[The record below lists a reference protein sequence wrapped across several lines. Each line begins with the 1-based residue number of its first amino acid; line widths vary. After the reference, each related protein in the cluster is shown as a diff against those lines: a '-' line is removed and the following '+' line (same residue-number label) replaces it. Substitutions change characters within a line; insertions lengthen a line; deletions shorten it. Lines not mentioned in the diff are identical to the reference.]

1 MLRWRPLVPR
11 PVNTMRLNPP
21 SRALARALMAAAI
34 LPATAR
40 TEPSKMNY
48 PDAPPAPVVDDYH
61 GIKVADPYRWL
72 EEAEAPA
79 TARWVDAQNA
89 LTRSLLDGPDR
100 DAIRKRLSELFDYPR
115 VSVPAR
121 KGTRYFYTRNPG
133 LLNQAI
139 LYVRDGL
146 TGPERVL
153 LDPNT
158 LTTDGTAALTAA
170 SVSHDGALLAYGI
183 SRSGSDRQ
191 EILVRDVATGQDR
204 ADRLQWAKF
213 TTITWTKDG
222 AGFFYIRFPQPG
234 AVPAGDENYFA
245 KVFHHR
251 LGEPQEKDS
260 LVFEAPEDR
269 QVIFQT
275 DITDDGRFLV
285 IHSFKGSSEDGE
297 VHLLDVAA
305 AGARPALLPFTK
317 GFRHTYS
324 FAGDS
329 GGRLFFRTNEGA
341 PMGRLIAVDYGKG
354 STEAVPIVAESQDKL
369 AEAAVLGGKLVLVRM
384 VNASDRVSVHS
395 LDGALEREIPLPG
408 LGTVT
413 SLSGQPDLDEMFLG
427 FTSFTAPI
435 TPYRYDLAQKQ
446 LAPFEATKGRIDPAD
461 YEVSQAFFPSKDG
474 TRVSMFLVQRKGL
487 AKDGR
492 RPVLLSGY
500 GGFNISIKPAF
511 DPSDFVWLERG
522 GIIAQANLRGGGE
535 YGEAWHQAGM
545 LDRKQNVFDDFIAA
559 AEWLIAN
566 GYTRKDKLAIQGGSN
581 GGLLVGAV
589 MTQRPDLVGAV
600 LCQVPVADM
609 LRYHLFTVG
618 RFWIPEYGSADDA
631 AQFPF
636 LLHYSPYHNVKDGVS
651 YPATLI
657 TTADTDDRVSPG
669 MAKKFGARLQA
680 ATKGDAPILV
690 RVETKAGHGAGKP
703 ISKQLD
709 EQADIFRFL
718 TWRLGVPGGRGA
730 GAAVT
735 E

>member
-1 MLRWRPLVPR
+1 
-11 PVNTMRLNPP
+11 MRIPP
-21 SRALARALMAAAI
+21 SARALARAFVAAAL
-34 LPATAR
+34 LPAVTAR
-40 TEPSKMNY
+40 TEPSKMSY
-48 PDAPPAPVVDDYH
+48 PDAPPSPVVDDYH
-61 GIKVADPYRWL
+61 GTSVADPYRWL

-79 TARWVDAQNA
+79 TTRWVDAQNA

-100 DAIRKRLSELFDYPR
+100 DAIKKRLSELYDYPR
-115 VSVPAR
+115 ISVPAR

-139 LYVRDGL
+139 LYVREGL

-191 EILVRDVATGQDR
+191 EILVRDVGTGQDR
-204 ADRLQWAKF
+204 ADRLRWVKF
-213 TTITWTKDG
+213 TTITWTGDN
-222 AGFFYIRFPQPG
+222 AGFYYMRFPEPG
-234 AVPAGDENYFA
+234 SVPSGDENYFA

-251 LGEPQEKDS
+251 LGDPQEKDA
-260 LVFEAPEDR
+260 LVLEAPEDR
-269 QVIFQT
+269 QVIFGT
-275 DITDDGRFLV
+275 DLTDDGRFLV
-285 IHSFKGSSEDGE
+285 VQSFKGSSEDGE
-297 VHLLDVAA
+297 VHLLDVTAP
-305 AGARPALLPFTK
+305 GARPALLPFTK
-317 GFRHTYS
+317 GFHHTYS

-329 GGRLFFRTNEGA
+329 GGRLFFRTNERA
-341 PMGRLIAVDYGKG
+341 PLGRLIAVDYGKG
-354 STEAVPIVAESQDKL
+354 RTEAIDVVPEGKDKL
-369 AEAAVLGGKLVLVRM
+369 DDAQVLGGRLVLVRM
-384 VNASDRVSVHS
+384 VNASDRVTVHA
-395 LDGALEREIPLPG
+395 LDGRPEREIDLPS

-413 SLSGQPDLDEMFLG
+413 ALSGRPGLDEMFFG
-427 FTSFTAPI
+427 FASFTTPT
-435 TPYRYDLAQKQ
+435 TPYRYDLAAKQ
-446 LAPFEATKGRIDPAD
+446 LTPFEETKGKVDPAQ

-474 TRVSMFLVQRKGL
+474 TRVSMFLVHRKGL
-487 AKDGR
+487 EKDGR

-545 LDRKQNVFDDFIAA
+545 LERKQNVFDDFIAA
-559 AEWLIAN
+559 AEWLVAN
-566 GYTRKDKLAIQGGSN
+566 GYTRREKLAIQGGSN

-618 RFWIPEYGSADDA
+618 RYWIPEYGSADDPK
-631 AQFPF
+631 QFPF
-636 LLHYSPYHNVKDGVS
+636 LLHYSPYHNVKDGVA

-703 ISKQLD
+703 ISKQID

-718 TWRLGVPGGRGA
+718 SWRLGLGS
-730 GAAVT
+730 
-735 E
+735 

>member
-1 MLRWRPLVPR
+1 MES
-11 PVNTMRLNPP
+11 TMRIPP
-21 SRALARALMAAAI
+21 SSCALGRAFLAAVV
-34 LPATAR
+34 LPAVAAQ
-40 TEPSKMNY
+40 TEPLEMHY
-48 PDAPPAPVVDDYH
+48 PDAPPSSVVEDYH
-61 GIKVADPYRWL
+61 GTKVADPYRWL
-72 EEAEAPA
+72 EEADSLA
-79 TARWVDAQNA
+79 TQAWVDAQNA
-89 LTRSLLDGPDR
+89 LTRSMLDGPDR
-100 DAIRKRLSELFDYPR
+100 DAIKKRLSELYDYPR
-115 VSVPAR
+115 VSVPSR
-121 KGTRYFYTRNPG
+121 KGARYFYTRNPG

-139 LYVRDGL
+139 LYVREGL
-146 TGPERVL
+146 AGGERVL

-158 LTTDGTAALTAA
+158 LTADGTAALTAA
-170 SVSHDGALLAYGI
+170 AASHDGSLLAYGI

-204 ADRLQWAKF
+204 ADRLRWVKF
-213 TTITWTKDG
+213 TTITWTKDD
-222 AGFFYIRFPQPG
+222 AGFYYVRFPEPG
-234 AVPAGDENYFA
+234 TVPAGDENYFA
-245 KVFHHR
+245 KVYHHR
-251 LGEPQEKDS
+251 LGEAQEKDA
-260 LVFEAPEDR
+260 LVLQAPQDK

-285 IHSFKGSSEDGE
+285 LQSFKGSSDDGE
-297 VHLLDVAA
+297 VHLLDLRSP
-305 AGARPALLPFTK
+305 GARPALLPFTK
-317 GFRHTYS
+317 GFAHAYT
-324 FAGDS
+324 FAGDF

-341 PMGRLIAVDYGKG
+341 PLGRLIAVDYGQG
-354 STEAVPIVAESQDKL
+354 RTEAVPVVPESQDKL
-369 AEAAVLGGKLVLVRM
+369 AEAQVLGGKLVLVRM
-384 VNASDRVSVHS
+384 VNASDRITVHA
-395 LDGALEREIPLPG
+395 LDGALEREIELPS

-413 SLSGQPDLDEMFLG
+413 SLSGQPGLDEMFLG
-427 FTSFTAPI
+427 FTSFTTPA
-435 TPYRYDLAQKQ
+435 TPYRYDIARKQ
-446 LAPFEATKGRIDPAD
+446 LAPFESSKGSVDPSL

-474 TRVSMFLVQRKGL
+474 TRVSMFLVHRRGL
-487 AKDGR
+487 TKDGQ

-559 AEWLIAN
+559 AEWLVQN
-566 GYTRKDKLAIQGGSN
+566 GYTRREKLAIQGGSN

-618 RFWIPEYGSADDA
+618 RYWIPEYGSADDPK
-631 AQFPF
+631 QFPF
-636 LLHYSPYHNVKDGVS
+636 LLHYSPYHNVKDGVA

-680 ATKGDAPILV
+680 ATRGDEPILV

-703 ISKQLD
+703 VSKQID
-709 EQADIFRFL
+709 EQADIYRFL
-718 TWRLGVPGGRGA
+718 SWRLGASGP
-730 GAAVT
+730 
-735 E
+735 